1 MCMNYRLFQPVT
13 RNAIP
18 TAVMTDTSPSGLF
31 VVGVVTGSVVRASV
45 GVTTAVVFITGTVV
59 IVVVGKVVRGTLV
72 RNGVAVT
79 AGTWVGVPREIATFW
94 PGFAGFCASIE
105 NDCAAVA
112 REVWNA
118 IVPMPF

>member
-1 MCMNYRLFQPVT
+1 MNYSLLQPVT

-18 TAVMTDTSPSGLF
+18 TAIMTNTSPSGLF
-31 VVGVVTGSVVRASV
+31 VVGVVTGSVAGASV
-45 GVTTAVVFITGTVV
+45 GVTTAVVVITGTVV

-72 RNGVAVT
+72 RNGVATTV
-79 AGTWVGVPREIATFW
+79 GTWVGVPRETATFW
-94 PGFAGFCASIE
+94 LGFAGFCASIE

-118 IVPMPF
+118 IVARPF